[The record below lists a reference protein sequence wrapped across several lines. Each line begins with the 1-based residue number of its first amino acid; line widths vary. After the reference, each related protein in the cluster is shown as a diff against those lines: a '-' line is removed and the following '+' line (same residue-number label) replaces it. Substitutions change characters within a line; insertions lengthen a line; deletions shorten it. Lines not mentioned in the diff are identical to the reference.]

1 MLRLT
6 LPIFGLLVFLK
17 PAFTQ
22 ERSFNILLGIL
33 PYTTEFGSTSSVQWK
48 PRLGFVLGL
57 DYWAKNKKGEVWSA
71 GISYQTFKRRGDV
84 TSNGQTF
91 PQEETFEY
99 LNLHG
104 APLIWQFG
112 KKEQFF
118 AEVGGFFNFLLH
130 QEAESRGNVVD
141 NTPLFQK
148 IYLGPSAGIGARLG
162 DPGGSKLI
170 IGLRNELGLASFG
183 SGSVSAK
190 FNTFSLYVGLGI

>member
-22 ERSFNILLGIL
+22 ERSFNILLGV
-33 PYTTEFGSTSSVQWK
+33 PYATEFGSKSSVKWK
-48 PRLGFVLGL
+48 PRFGFTLGL
-57 DYWAKNKKGEVWSA
+57 DYWAKNKKGEIWSA
-71 GISYQTFKRRGDV
+71 GISYQTFKRKGDV

-104 APLIWQFG
+104 APLIWQLG
-112 KKEQFF
+112 KKDQFF
-118 AEVGGFFNFLLH
+118 VEVGGFFNFLLH
-130 QEAESRGNVVD
+130 QETESMGEVTD

-148 IYLGPSAGIGARLG
+148 VYLGPSAGIGARLG
-162 DPGGSKLI
+162 DPGSSKLI
-170 IGLRNELGLASFG
+170 VGLRNEFGLASFG
-183 SGSVSAK
+183 SGPVSLK
-190 FNTFSLYVGLGI
+190 FNAFSFYVGLGI